1 MALSDKKVEIVTGR
15 RETDGQVRLSM
26 FTGDLLAITVEERGQ
41 RAPTLLLTRAQA
53 DRLRSALAEL
63 IPLLQEPTT
72 EGNGETTPWRGDER
86 RTTGELR

>member
-26 FTGDLLAITVEERGQ
+26 FTGDLLALTLEERGQ
-41 RAPTLLLTRAQA
+41 RAPTLLLTRSQA
-53 DRLRSALAEL
+53 DRLRIALAEL

-72 EGNGETTPWRGDER
+72 DDNGKTAPWRGDER
-86 RTTGELR
+86 RTTGEFT